1 MAGQMVGPTDSYQF
15 LSPCLLSRS
24 PASRM
29 CDSEEGRDGQR
40 CDSEEGRAW
49 RWGGGEEGTDSAV
62 AREGCRHRSGTSAAA
77 EEAMRAKGERQGGRR
92 GGTSTRWRGRDAVTA
107 RVLLQP
113 PPGFF
118 SCLPAVA
125 IDSRARAHLTRA
137 RICCRQFLPPRHR
150 HCRLVAHSSAFAI
163 TREKLGDSCG
173 RKRKKRRGPRKKGRG
188 AKKKQR
194 LTCGTSVS

>member
-1 MAGQMVGPTDSYQF
+1 MRQRGRESVAVG
-15 LSPCLLSRS
+15 R
-24 PASRM
+24 RR
-29 CDSEEGRDGQR
+29 GRDRQR
-40 CDSEEGRAW
+40 GGEGGTPSLIGYFCCCRGGNATA
-49 RWGGGEEGTDSAV
+49 RKGERGGGAA
-62 AREGCRHRSGTSAAA
+62 AREGQT
-77 EEAMRAKGERQGGRR
+77 
-92 GGTSTRWRGRDAVTA
+92 TRWRGRDAVTA

-125 IDSRARAHLTRA
+125 IDSHARAHLTRT